1 MTRVESEVASDRGG
15 RLSIPVAGAARS
27 KAPSR
32 RTGKERLLRT
42 AERLF
47 AERGIGE
54 VSLRQISAAAEN
66 GNNSAVLYHFGS
78 KEKLVQ
84 AIVEDRLSWLNSRRE
99 VLVQQRNP
107 HDLRTWVECFAI
119 PIMELAEQPGSH
131 YLTFVAQVRTYG
143 NYSFDCLP
151 EPFHSLTFRF
161 IDHLRALLPGLPE
174 PIRTIRLS
182 HALMICV
189 LASSDRERA
198 RARKTPLMPYAVH
211 ARDLVD
217 GLVGFLTAPVS
228 EEALQALEG
237 VTIPLSP
244 PVALP

>member
-1 MTRVESEVASDRGG
+1 VSTRVPRVQASKK
-15 RLSIPVAGAARS
+15 S
-27 KAPSR
+27 SR
-32 RTGKERLLRT
+32 RTGKQRLLRT
-42 AERLF
+42 AERLL
-47 AERGIGE
+47 AEHGIGE
-54 VSLRQISAAAEN
+54 VSLRQISAVAGN

-78 KEKLVQ
+78 KEKLIQ
-84 AIVEDRLSWLNSRRE
+84 AIVEDRLTWLNSRRE
-99 VLVQQRNP
+99 VLVQERNP
-107 HDLRTWVECFAI
+107 HDLRTWVECFAL
-119 PIMELAEQPGSH
+119 PVMELAEQPGSH
-131 YLTFVAQVRTYG
+131 YLTFVAQLRTYG
-143 NYSFDCLP
+143 DYSFDCLP

-161 IDHLRALLPGLPE
+161 IDHLRALLPALPE

-198 RARKTPLMPYAVH
+198 RSRKTPLMPYAVH

-228 EEALQALEG
+228 DEALQALDG
-237 VTIPLSP
+237 IAIPLSP

>member
-1 MTRVESEVASDRGG
+1 MSSHVPRVQ
-15 RLSIPVAGAARS
+15 AA
-27 KAPSR
+27 KKPSR
-32 RTGKERLLRT
+32 RTGKQRLLRT
-42 AERLF
+42 AERLL

-54 VSLRQISAAAEN
+54 VSLRQISAAAGN

-78 KEKLVQ
+78 KEKLIQ
-84 AIVEDRLSWLNSRRE
+84 AIVEDRLTWLNGRRE
-99 VLVQQRNP
+99 ILVQERNP
-107 HDLRTWVECFAI
+107 HDLRTWVECFAL
-119 PIMELAEQPGSH
+119 PVMELAEQPGSH
-131 YLTFVAQVRTYG
+131 YLTFIAQLRTYG
-143 NYSFDCLP
+143 DYSFECLP

-161 IDHLRALLPGLPE
+161 IDHLRALLPALPE

-198 RARKTPLMPYAVH
+198 RSRKTPLLPYAVH

-228 EEALQALEG
+228 DEALQALDG
-237 VTIPLSP
+237 TTIPLSP
-244 PVALP
+244 TVALP